1 MIDAL
6 RAALAAV
13 IALAC
18 ACSGGPRADAARL
31 QTEVAPYLTDVA
43 AFDRW
48 ARRLSLADSAF
59 RSHEALEEAAF
70 APLRGDERVAAAW
83 IVREGPD
90 ARALAHPS
98 SAPAQP
104 EDGWVRIR
112 SEGLG
117 ALDVRRATLRLGR
130 EERACL
136 LVRRSAPAP
145 GGATLHVTM
154 AFAPR

>member
-1 MIDAL
+1 MIDAP
-6 RAALAAV
+6 RAALAAA

-31 QTEVAPYLTDVA
+31 QAEVEPHLADVA

-70 APLRGDERVAAAW
+70 APLRDDERVAAAW

-90 ARALAHPS
+90 ARELAHPA

-104 EDGWVRIR
+104 EEGWVRIR
-112 SEGLG
+112 SEALG
-117 ALDVRRATLRLGR
+117 ELDARRATLRLGR
-130 EERACL
+130 EERECL